1 MKSFRSEID
10 IILPNYNSEKF
21 IQQTVYSIKNQS
33 FKKWKLFIID
43 DNSNSKTKTILKSF
57 KKDKRIKVIWLSKNK
72 GAAYCRNLAIKKSSS
87 KYIAFIDS
95 DDIWAK
101 KKLEYQLIFMKKFKY
116 DFTYTFYETFGLK
129 NKKIIT
135 PERYNFSSFINDTS
149 IATSTVMVTRKVAQ
163 NVKFTNTKICE
174 DFFYKCQ
181 ILKKVGNA
189 FCVTKF
195 LTKYR
200 VRHNSLQSNK
210 VRNLFWVWK
219 INRNYNKLNF
229 FSSLFS
235 IIAISFNSF
244 KKYGFK

>member
-10 IILPNYNSEKF
+10 IILPNYNSEEF
-21 IQQTVYSIKNQS
+21 IQQTVYSIQNQS

-101 KKLEYQLIFMKKFKY
+101 KKLEYQLIFMKRFKY

-135 PERYNFSSFINDTS
+135 PERYNFSSFIKDTS

-181 ILKKVGNA
+181 ILKKVGSA

-210 VRNLFWVWK
+210 LRNLFWVWK
-219 INRNYNKLNF
+219 INRNYNKLDF
-229 FSSLFS
+229 FNSLIS
-235 IIAISFNSF
+235 IISISFNSF

>member
-21 IQQTVYSIKNQS
+21 IQQTVYSIQNQS

-101 KKLEYQLIFMKKFKY
+101 KKLEYQLIFMKRFKH

-129 NKKIIT
+129 NKRIIT
-135 PERYNFSSFINDTS
+135 PENYNFSSFIKDTS
-149 IATSTVMVTRKVAQ
+149 IATSTVMVTRKVAK

-181 ILKKVGNA
+181 ILKKVGSA

-210 VRNLFWVWK
+210 LRNLFWVWK
-219 INRNYNKLNF
+219 INRNYNKLDF
-229 FSSLFS
+229 FSSLIS